1 MRRIRRHLSFATGV
15 SVIALIASLALVACG
30 GGSETTST
38 QNAST
43 QKSAAQTAV
52 DRRAAIAVLTLK
64 TDCSRTSPALIAR
77 YAPP

>member
-52 DRRAAIAVLTLK
+52 DRRAAIAVLTLNRLQ
-64 TDCSRTSPALIAR
+64 RTSPALIAR